1 MRAIK
6 FIDGAG
12 NINYVKGTSMSVG
25 GSLVKARIAN
35 KEYKGV
41 VNTQFFNN
49 HNDLYKYLQKNEDL
63 MLVGRGSVSCGL
75 KDGNSKDETVYNI
88 TL

>member
-12 NINYVKGTSMSVG
+12 NISYVKGTSMSVG
-25 GSLVKARIAN
+25 GSLVKAIIAD

-41 VNTQFFNN
+41 GKVLFFNN
-49 HNDLYKYLQKNEDL
+49 YNDLYEHLQQNEGL
-63 MLVGRGSVSCGL
+63 MLVGRGSLSCGL

-88 TL
+88 TK